1 MYIICGTLSGMR
13 TVVGVAEA
21 RTQLSE
27 IIAQAVHRGTVTVIE
42 RYGKPAVAVVPVG
55 LLDSLPHHDD
65 NPSPPEQASSTIEP
79 GDRQAQLV
87 EALNRLREVVAM
99 QTPQDAEAVYQA
111 LNMPYQ
117 ASRGRPL
124 EH

>member
-1 MYIICGTLSGMR
+1 MR

-21 RTQLSE
+21 RTQLSD

-42 RYGKPAVAVVPVG
+42 RYGKPAVAVVPVEF
-55 LLDSLPHHDD
+55 LDSLPHNDDHDTPND
-65 NPSPPEQASSTIEP
+65 PPVDPAASTIRP

-87 EALNRLREVVAM
+87 DALNRLREVVAM
-99 QTPQDAEAVYQA
+99 QTPEDAEAVYQA
-111 LNMPYQ
+111 LNTPYQ

-124 EH
+124 ER